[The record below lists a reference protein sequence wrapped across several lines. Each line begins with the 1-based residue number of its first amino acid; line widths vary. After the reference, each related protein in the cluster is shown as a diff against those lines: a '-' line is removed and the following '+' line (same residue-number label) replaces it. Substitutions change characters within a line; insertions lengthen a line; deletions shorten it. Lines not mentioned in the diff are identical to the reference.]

1 MSEQQLEVGARVYK
15 LSGYEFDSTV
25 VAVFTNLAGDERV
38 VCELD
43 QIPGLL
49 HIFSPSQL
57 MVRRRP

>member
-1 MSEQQLEVGARVYK
+1 MSELQVGMRVHK
-15 LSGYEFDSTV
+15 LNGYEFDSTV

-57 MVRRRP
+57 APRRRVR

>member
-1 MSEQQLEVGARVYK
+1 
-15 LSGYEFDSTV
+15 
-25 VAVFTNLAGDERV
+25 V